1 MKHLRAYNNLLLLKK
16 SLNIKIFN
24 CIGFEEK
31 SQIQIIIGVRSFEQP
46 TVSTYLRNL
55 VKKGWILEER
65 RGKYVYYRLNI
76 ERFKQIEKA
85 LKLV

>member
-1 MKHLRAYNNLLLLKK
+1 MKHLKAYNNLLLLKK

-31 SQIQIIIGVRSFEQP
+31 SQIQIIIGLRSFEQA
-46 TVSTYLRNL
+46 TISTYLRNL
-55 VKKGWILEER
+55 VKRGWLFQER

-85 LKLV
+85 LELI

>member
-1 MKHLRAYNNLLLLKK
+1 MKHLKAYNNLLLLRK
-16 SLNIKIFN
+16 SLNIRIFN
-24 CIGFEEK
+24 FIGFDEK
-31 SQIQIIIGVRSFEQP
+31 SQTQIIIGLRSFEQA
-46 TVSTYLRNL
+46 TISTYLRNL
-55 VKKGWILEER
+55 VKRGWLFQER